1 MVKRYEGNTGR
12 VTRIAEPGP
21 SEPIGQA
28 PAPAPLRVDRRPSG
42 PAPVRNPLGSLTRF
56 LPRGLEGLE
65 TEDLILM
72 LILYLLYRESGDS
85 EWLMILGGLFF

>member
-12 VTRIAEPGP
+12 MTRIAEPGP
-21 SEPIGQA
+21 SEPIGSA
-28 PAPAPLRVDRRPSG
+28 PAPAPPRSDRRPSRPSTVG
-42 PAPVRNPLGSLTRF
+42 NPLGSLTRF
-56 LPRGLEGLE
+56 LPHGLEGLE